1 MKTKPAILG
10 GKPVRKDFLVF
21 GAPVISNDGISE
33 VVETLKS
40 GWLSTGPRTRMFEDM
55 FRKYIGTKYAVGLN
69 SCTAGLHLALIVA
82 GIGRS
87 DEVITSP
94 FTFPSTVNVIIHQG
108 AKPVFVDIDKTTM
121 TVDPLKIIRKV
132 TRRTRAIIP
141 VHFGGYPCDMDAIL
155 KIARKNNLWVISDA
169 AHAIETEYKGKKV
182 GALGD
187 IASFSFYATKNL
199 TTGEGGMVTTPHRKW
214 AEKIAILRLHGISK
228 DAWKRYSAR
237 GSQHYET
244 IFPGYKYNMTDIQ
257 AALGIHQLKKL
268 DGNWKIRKKYVSMY
282 NEAFRSSR
290 EIIIPSLQEEQIRH
304 AHHLYVIML
313 RKELLNIG
321 RGHFTKA
328 LKAENIG
335 TGVHFIAVHLHSYY
349 RNRFGFEEGD
359 YPNAEYA
366 SDRVISL
373 PLSAGLTEKDVRDVI
388 KAVYKTVEYYRK

>member
-1 MKTKPAILG
+1 
-10 GKPVRKDFLVF
+10 
-21 GAPVISNDGISE
+21 
-33 VVETLKS
+33 
-40 GWLSTGPRTRMFEDM
+40 MFEDM

-69 SCTAGLHLALIVA
+69 SCTAGLHLALIVG
-82 GIGRS
+82 GIGRG

-132 TRRTRAIIP
+132 TRRTKAIIP

-155 KIARKNNLWVISDA
+155 KIARKNNLLVISDA

-282 NEAFRSSR
+282 NEAFRNWR
-290 EIIIPSLQEEQIRH
+290 EIIITSLQEEQIRH
-304 AHHLYVIML
+304 ANHL
-313 RKELLNIG
+313 
-321 RGHFTKA
+321 
-328 LKAENIG
+328 
-335 TGVHFIAVHLHSYY
+335 
-349 RNRFGFEEGD
+349 
-359 YPNAEYA
+359 
-366 SDRVISL
+366 
-373 PLSAGLTEKDVRDVI
+373 
-388 KAVYKTVEYYRK
+388 